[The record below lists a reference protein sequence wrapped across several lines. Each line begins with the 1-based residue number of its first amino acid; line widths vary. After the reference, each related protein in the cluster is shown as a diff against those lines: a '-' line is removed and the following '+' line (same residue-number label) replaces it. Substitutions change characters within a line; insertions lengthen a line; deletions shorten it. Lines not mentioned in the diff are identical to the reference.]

1 MEREVARLLTLN
13 AKPCLGI
20 DELVKGCDEDYRGAT
35 VLQVASSYGYLPLV
49 RKLLIEDQQ
58 DVNDF
63 GQDGFKRSAL
73 HYVALSQNDHTNVAK
88 FLISNGAAINAKDK
102 DENTP
107 LHFAAGN
114 GNIGIAKLLIEN
126 GAIIDAQKKYGYGYT
141 PLFET
146 IKTSKYVHVS
156 HAVIAKNL
164 IQNGANIDMQKEDGY
179 TPLHEAAW
187 ASNTEMVNILI
198 DQGAKVGIKD
208 QWGQTALD
216 IAKRGG
222 LAGTDGIENIRP
234 ELIKKIESKLSGF
247 Y

>member
-20 DELVKGCDEDYRGAT
+20 DELVKGCDEDYRGTT

-63 GQDGFKRSAL
+63 GRDGFKRSAL
-73 HYVALSQNDHTNVAK
+73 HYVTLSQNDQENVAK
-88 FLISNGAAINAKDK
+88 FLITNGATINAKDK
-102 DENTP
+102 DESTP
-107 LHFAAGN
+107 LHFAARS
-114 GNIGIAKLLIEN
+114 GNIGIVKLLIEN
-126 GAIIDAQKKYGYGYT
+126 GAIIDAQKKYGYT

-156 HAVIAKNL
+156 HAVIAKIL
-164 IQNGANIDMQKEDGY
+164 IKNGANIDMQKEDGY

-198 DQGAKVGIKD
+198 DQGAKVDVKD

-222 LAGTDGIENIRP
+222 LAGTDGIENIKP
-234 ELIKKIESKLSGF
+234 ELIKKIESKLSGV

>member
-1 MEREVARLLTLN
+1 MESEVAKYLTSN

-20 DELVKGCDEDYRGAT
+20 DELIKGCDEDYRGAT

-49 RKLLIEDQQ
+49 RKLLIEERQ

-63 GQDGFKRSAL
+63 GRDGFKRSAL

-88 FLISNGAAINAKDK
+88 FLIIYGATINAKDK
-102 DENTP
+102 DESTP
-107 LHFAAGN
+107 LHFAARS
-114 GNIGIAKLLIEN
+114 GNIGIVKLLIEN
-126 GAIIDAQKKYGYGYT
+126 GAIIDAQKKYGYT

-156 HAVIAKNL
+156 HADIAKTL
-164 IQNGANIDMQKEDGY
+164 IKNGANIDMQKEDGY

-187 ASNTEMVNILI
+187 ASNTDMVNILI
-198 DQGAKVGIKD
+198 DQGAKVDIKD

-222 LAGTDGIENIRP
+222 LAGTDGIENIKP
-234 ELIKKIESKLSGF
+234 ELIKEIESKLSGV

>member
-1 MEREVARLLTLN
+1 MESEVARYLTSN
-13 AKPCLGI
+13 AKPCLEI
-20 DELVKGCDEDYRGAT
+20 DDFVKGCDEDYRGTT

-63 GQDGFKRSAL
+63 GRDGFKRSAL
-73 HYVALSQNDHTNVAK
+73 HYVALSQNDHTNVAR
-88 FLISNGAAINAKDK
+88 FLITNGATINAKDK

-114 GNIGIAKLLIEN
+114 GNIGIVKLLIKN
-126 GAIIDAQKKYGYGYT
+126 GAIIDAQNKYGTT

-146 IKTSKYVHVS
+146 IKTSKYVS
-156 HAVIAKNL
+156 HTDTANIL
-164 IQNGANIDMQKEDGY
+164 IENGADINAKKDDGY
-179 TPLHEAAW
+179 TPLHYAAW
-187 ASNTEMVNILI
+187 ASSTDMVNILI
-198 DQGAKVGIKD
+198 DQGAKVDITD

-222 LAGTDGIENIRP
+222 FAGTDGIENIKP
-234 ELIKKIESKLSGF
+234 ELIKKIESKL
-247 Y
+247 